1 MATQKIAGLVVTLII
16 VLGSANACAQSVI
29 TVDTVSNTGTVTGN
43 CEFLEA
49 AQAAETNTAVDGCA
63 AGSASGPDKIVFAA
77 ALDGQTISYA
87 SAPTFSIGGDV
98 IIDAEFRSIVLQATG
113 TADALDVFG
122 ANVTL
127 RGLDLRAS
135 TTGNGVTLV
144 SGNLT
149 VNNSSVQ
156 GRLGMNAFG
165 SGSLVTVNNSTV
177 ASTETNPASDIGIR
191 TGVSTGLVVNN
202 STVVASVGS
211 GIDDN
216 SSSVAATV
224 YSSIVV
230 GATPINGSS
239 TNSGGTLL
247 ATSTTNAGLAASLA
261 YNGGTTRTFALLS
274 GPAIDSGDCSSA
286 TFPRYDQRYY
296 FNSAS
301 GLRAVGASCDAG
313 AFENGAQ
320 DLLSDRIFANAF
332 EL

>member
-1 MATQKIAGLVVTLII
+1 MAKQKIAGLFATLTII
-16 VLGSANACAQSVI
+16 LGSANAFAQSVI
-29 TVDTVSNTGTVTGN
+29 TVDTVSNAGTVTGN

-49 AQAAETNTAVDGCA
+49 AQAAETNTAVDGCS
-63 AGSASGPDKIVFAA
+63 AGGASGPDKIVFAA

-87 SAPTFSIGGDV
+87 SAPTFISGEV

-122 ANVTL
+122 ANITL
-127 RGLDLRAS
+127 RGLDVRAS
-135 TTGNGVTLV
+135 TTGNGVTLAG
-144 SGNLT
+144 GNLT
-149 VNNSSVQ
+149 VNNSSIQ

-177 ASTETNPASDIGIR
+177 ASTETSPASDIGIR

-239 TNSGGTLL
+239 TTSGGTLL

-261 YNGGTTRTFALLS
+261 NNGGTTRTFALLS
-274 GPAIDSGDCSSA
+274 GAAIDGGDCSSA

-301 GLRAVGASCDAG
+301 GLRAVGSACDAG
-313 AFENGAQ
+313 AFESGAQ